1 MYYRGT
7 PCKLARC
14 YKRFE
19 NNTLPPFS
27 NLQFKAVTTNPYTE
41 IKKGKDKVI
50 PKNPQHAFLRRGSKA
65 VGPMS

>member
-19 NNTLPPFS
+19 NNTLPAFS

-41 IKKGKDKVI
+41 I
-50 PKNPQHAFLRRGSKA
+50 
-65 VGPMS
+65 